1 MSDKYQKKLE
11 KKLSGL
17 QEDLIS
23 VESQD
28 PYKREGYSDDNTQDD
43 DAAEREDHDRVEAI
57 ANDLREKIVYVERAL
72 KKIADGN
79 FGICKKCGQRI
90 DKARLDFLPEAACC
104 ISCQRKM

>member
-1 MSDKYQKKLE
+1 MLNQYKTKLE
-11 KKLSGL
+11 TKLNNLKK
-17 QEDLIS
+17 DLVSI
-23 VESQD
+23 ESQD
-28 PYKREGYSDDNTQDD
+28 PYNREGYSDDNTQDD